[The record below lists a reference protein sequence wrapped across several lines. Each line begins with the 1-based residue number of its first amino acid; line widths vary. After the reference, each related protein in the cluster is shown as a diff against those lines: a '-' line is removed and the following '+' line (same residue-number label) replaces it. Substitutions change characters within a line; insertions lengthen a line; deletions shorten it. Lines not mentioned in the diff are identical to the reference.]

1 MQLFGK
7 DIKTAL
13 KNLILV
19 IGGTVIV
26 AFGTALFLLPNDLV
40 AGGVSGIAIII
51 NKLIA
56 VDFITVDVI
65 ITVVTWTLFFLGL
78 IILGKRFAMNTLI
91 STIVYPPAISLFMRM
106 ASSDFLGGFFAV
118 DPSNSVHLIISAI
131 FYGITCGLGCA
142 LTFLGGGSSGG
153 VDIIAFIITKFCK
166 RFKSSAV
173 IGVIDATIV
182 ILGMFIIGDFV
193 LSLLG
198 VLAVGISTVVI
209 DKVFIGAS
217 KAFVAQIITENYETI
232 SRAVITDMNRT
243 TTIINAVGGYSG
255 KEHKMVM
262 VSFTMRQYSE
272 LINVINKYDKNA
284 FVTIHRAHEIN
295 GEGWTR

>member
-51 NKLIA
+51 NKIIA

-91 STIVYPPAISLFMRM
+91 STIVYPPAITLFMRM

-118 DPSNSVHLIISAI
+118 DP
-131 FYGITCGLGCA
+131 
-142 LTFLGGGSSGG
+142 
-153 VDIIAFIITKFCK
+153 
-166 RFKSSAV
+166 
-173 IGVIDATIV
+173 TIQCTS
-182 ILGMFIIGDFV
+182 
-193 LSLLG
+193 LSPQY
-198 VLAVGISTVVI
+198 
-209 DKVFIGAS
+209 F
-217 KAFVAQIITENYETI
+217 TE
-232 SRAVITDMNRT
+232 
-243 TTIINAVGGYSG
+243 
-255 KEHKMVM
+255 
-262 VSFTMRQYSE
+262 
-272 LINVINKYDKNA
+272 
-284 FVTIHRAHEIN
+284 
-295 GEGWTR
+295 